1 MNQLAIQDAVM
12 TNSSAVK
19 GLRELFGQQAAG
31 SDAFAALIQQLLG
44 GAGDEENF
52 AMLMQQMDAVQK
64 QDEEEGTNLAMQMMA
79 ELLLSGNPQ
88 AQELLSR
95 MGIELTPEQAAA
107 AGNVGRQNMLI
118 PAPVQQ
124 EQPKGEQEEPVVFE
138 VVSETRRAMGQPQD
152 GKSADMSLMQGRG
165 NFQSAIYE
173 ARQSWRVRRANAC
186 PSRSMWMLCRPRG
199 MRVGLNRLSMSKR
212 QSRRRS
218 RRPVIF
224 WSS

>member
-64 QDEEEGTNLAMQMMA
+64 QDEEEGTDLAMQMMA

-88 AQELLSR
+88 AQELLSQ

-118 PAPVQQ
+118 PAPAQQ
-124 EQPKGEQEEPVVFE
+124 EQPKGEQE
-138 VVSETRRAMGQPQD
+138 
-152 GKSADMSLMQGRG
+152 
-165 NFQSAIYE
+165 
-173 ARQSWRVRRANAC
+173 
-186 PSRSMWMLCRPRG
+186 
-199 MRVGLNRLSMSKR
+199 
-212 QSRRRS
+212 
-218 RRPVIF
+218 
-224 WSS
+224 